1 MSRANHELPI
11 SKRPTPEAVPWHE
24 ADDFLREA
32 GSASA
37 ETEKT
42 YRTSLRLLA
51 DWVQHFGRDG
61 YSLKD
66 RWPLDPA
73 ALNTDSIIR
82 FNGWLIANR
91 KPRTAK
97 TYMAAVMSYLYFLEG
112 RDQLPAGIN
121 TAKIKNQINRS
132 RTRAIAQSSNVVD
145 LDEARQQ
152 IPRIWDY
159 YQNLSLPAEND
170 AYNRRLSLLRD
181 RAFISVLFSTAMRV
195 SEVVALDRSH
205 FAHRQSTITIIGK
218 GSHPRTIHVLDY
230 ARRDALAYLAERT
243 DSNAPLFVSHARNSD
258 GARLTSV
265 SAERIVKRAVK
276 ALKLDPNLSA
286 HDFRHYRATQLLR
299 DGMPIEVVQEY
310 LGHKQIETT
319 RSVYAPI
326 LGSNIVAEWL
336 TNVDKTPAELVAELQ
351 ENDA

>member
-1 MSRANHELPI
+1 MSRVNHELPI
-11 SKRPTPEAVPWHE
+11 SKRPTPEADPWQE
-24 ADDFLREA
+24 ANDFLREA

-37 ETEKT
+37 QTEKT
-42 YRTSLRLLA
+42 YRTALRLLA
-51 DWVQHFGRDG
+51 DWVQHFGRDD
-61 YSLKD
+61 YTLKD
-66 RWPLDPA
+66 RWPLNPA
-73 ALNTDSIIR
+73 ALSTDSIIR
-82 FNGWLIANR
+82 FNGWLVANR
-91 KPRTAK
+91 SPRTAK
-97 TYMAAVMSYLYFLEG
+97 TYVAAVMSYLYFLEG
-112 RDQLPAGIN
+112 RDQLPAGVN
-121 TAKIKNQINRS
+121 TAKIKNHVNRS
-132 RTRAIAQSSNVVD
+132 RTRAVAQSSNVVD
-145 LDEARQQ
+145 LDNARQQ

-195 SEVVALDRSH
+195 SEVVALNRSH
-205 FAHRQSTITIIGK
+205 FAHKQSTITIIGK
-218 GSHPRTIHVLDY
+218 GNHPRTIHVLDY
-230 ARRDALAYLAERT
+230 ARRDVLAYLAERT
-243 DSNAPLFVSHARNSD
+243 DSNAPLFVSHARNSN

-265 SAERIVKRAVK
+265 SGERIVKRAVK
-276 ALKLDPNLSA
+276 ALKLDPDLSA

-336 TNVDKTPAELVAELQ
+336 TNVDRSPADLLAELQ
-351 ENDA
+351 ANEA